1 MTSGKLSEGS
11 GATVKVSE
19 IVKNAPNALIWGVV
33 LVFMGILASFT
44 VLSATG
50 SDTTDLRA
58 FLNLV
63 LNIAGGLFS
72 GGAVVLAGSAA
83 KSAHTAVKQT
93 NGVAEAE
100 RIDIA
105 KKAVD
110 LYVANQT
117 PTDPTRPVE

>member
-1 MTSGKLSEGS
+1 MTSSKLSSQKGS
-11 GATVKVSE
+11 DVKVSD
-19 IVKNAPNALIWGVV
+19 IVKNAPNALIWGVTI
-33 LVFMGILASFT
+33 VFLGILAAFT

-93 NGVAEAE
+93 NGLAEAE
-100 RIDIA
+100 RVDIA
-105 KKAVD
+105 KKAAAEA
-110 LYVANQT
+110 VAQLQT
-117 PTDPTRPVE
+117 PPVP